1 MDKPLRSR
9 LYTAVVRC
17 RSLLEEDFA
26 QQLEGQYGVH
36 AGGLESLDKLTH
48 LDSIGRAD
56 REAIEA
62 TLQHYRKADATVQQ
76 AVERFVR
83 ESAFT
88 FLNRLAALKLM
99 EHPSRGLIQESIG
112 RGEQSKGVQQLGMVS
127 PEAVRAQ
134 PDGGY
139 RLYLELLFDDLSHV
153 LGILFDRSLPT
164 SLLFPTQPCLQEVL
178 ALLNDGQLE
187 SVWEEDETIGWIYQY
202 FTPGELRDQARKASG
217 APRNSY
223 EMAFRNQFYTPHYVV
238 RFLAD
243 NTLGRLWWE
252 MRGGDTAL
260 VDSCSYLIRRDG
272 PQTRA
277 KRDPRSLR
285 ILDPAAG
292 SGHFLL
298 YCFDLLLTIYQ
309 EAYDDAEAGA
319 VLRAD
324 YPAPHAFRRALPGL
338 ILDHNL
344 HGIDID
350 RRACQIATLALWL
363 RAQRAYHEL
372 GLKPR
377 ERPALHRIHMVDAE
391 PLPGDYS
398 LLGDFARNLRPAA
411 LGNMLREL
419 WPRMELA
426 GEVGSLLRIEQEI
439 HDVVQGTQRALQAL
453 PSHIQLQ
460 IFTPEVQQPLQL
472 DPADLD
478 DKAFWENAVHNVVA
492 ALHDYA
498 TAAGGKA
505 VARRLFAD
513 DAAQGMAFIELLR
526 QPYDV
531 VLMNP
536 PFGAASVNGKEY
548 INRAYPRT
556 KNDLYAAFVE
566 RGLELLR
573 PGGLLGAITSRTGFF
588 LTSFQ
593 KWREEIL
600 LQECRMIALADLGYG
615 VLDTAMV
622 ETAAYALEKK

>member
-1 MDKPLRSR
+1 
-9 LYTAVVRC
+9 
-17 RSLLEEDFA
+17 
-26 QQLEGQYGVH
+26 
-36 AGGLESLDKLTH
+36 
-48 LDSIGRAD
+48 
-56 REAIEA
+56 
-62 TLQHYRKADATVQQ
+62 
-76 AVERFVR
+76 
-83 ESAFT
+83 
-88 FLNRLAALKLM
+88 
-99 EHPSRGLIQESIG
+99 
-112 RGEQSKGVQQLGMVS
+112 
-127 PEAVRAQ
+127 
-134 PDGGY
+134 
-139 RLYLELLFDDLSHV
+139 
-153 LGILFDRSLPT
+153 
-164 SLLFPTQPCLQEVL
+164 
-178 ALLNDGQLE
+178 
-187 SVWEEDETIGWIYQY
+187 
-202 FTPGELRDQARKASG
+202 
-217 APRNSY
+217 
-223 EMAFRNQFYTPHYVV
+223 
-238 RFLAD
+238 
-243 NTLGRLWWE
+243 
-252 MRGGDTAL
+252 
-260 VDSCSYLIRRDG
+260 
-272 PQTRA
+272 
-277 KRDPRSLR
+277 
-285 ILDPAAG
+285 
-292 SGHFLL
+292 
-298 YCFDLLLTIYQ
+298 
-309 EAYDDAEAGA
+309 
-319 VLRAD
+319 
-324 YPAPHAFRRALPGL
+324 
-338 ILDHNL
+338 
-344 HGIDID
+344 
-350 RRACQIATLALWL
+350 
-363 RAQRAYHEL
+363 
-372 GLKPR
+372 
-377 ERPALHRIHMVDAE
+377 MVDAE

-548 INRAYPRT
+548 IARAYPRT

-615 VLDTAMV
+615 GSTRPWSRRRVCV
-622 ETAAYALEKK
+622 EKK